1 MQQLLMLNM
10 LKGACGNRDRL
21 VGRPQ
26 VTGRLTYV

>member
-21 VGRPQ
+21 IGRSQ
-26 VTGRLTYV
+26 VNGRLTYV